1 MVPRL
6 WYVPLK
12 GNKRIQFL
20 KSNVSDLAEWFRV
33 FNVNLEDAG
42 CFL

>member
-6 WYVPLK
+6 KDVPLK

-20 KSNVSDLAEWFRV
+20 KSNVGDLAGWFRV
-33 FNVNLEDAG
+33 FNVYLEDAG